1 MPVKGFLERLQWKLA
16 VWMQG
21 RYGIDGFSRM
31 LVVFGLAL
39 TIASLLPYL
48 GALSW
53 IAFLVLAYALFR
65 AFSKNHAKRM
75 HENEAYERLS
85 AKPKQ
90 AVSVVGKAWRNRKTT
105 RYFKCKGCG
114 TVLSV
119 PRGKGKLRVTCPKCH
134 MQTLR
139 KS

>member
-16 VWMQG
+16 VWMRG

-75 HENEAYERLS
+75 RENEAYERLS

>member
-1 MPVKGFLERLQWKLA
+1 MKGFLERLQWKMA

-21 RYGIDGFSRM
+21 RYGADGFSRM
-31 LVVFGLAL
+31 LVIVGLAL
-39 TIASLLPYL
+39 TVASLFPYL
-48 GALSW
+48 GVLSW
-53 IAFLVLAYALFR
+53 AAFLVLAYALFR
-65 AFSKNHAKRM
+65 AFSKNHAKRAR
-75 HENEAYERLS
+75 ENAAYERLS

-90 AVSVVGKAWRNRKTT
+90 AVSVAGKAWRNRKTT

-134 MQTLR
+134 EQTVR

>member
-21 RYGIDGFSRM
+21 RYGIDGFLRM
-31 LVVFGLAL
+31 LVVFGLVL

-75 HENEAYERLS
+75 RENEAYERLS

-90 AVSVVGKAWRNRKTT
+90 AVSVAGKAWRNRKTT

-119 PRGKGKLRVTCPKCH
+119 PRGKGKLHVTCPKCH